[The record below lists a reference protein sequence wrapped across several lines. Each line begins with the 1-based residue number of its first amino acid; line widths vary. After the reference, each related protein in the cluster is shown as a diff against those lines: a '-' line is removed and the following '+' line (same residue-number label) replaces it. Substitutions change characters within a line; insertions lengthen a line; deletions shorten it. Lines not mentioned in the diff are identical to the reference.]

1 MKKPARPLSLTLTT
15 ALAFAA
21 GCARTGTSGVV
32 SMEQSLREAGF
43 HVEKAE
49 TREELAEMSSLPPHR
64 IVPQLRGGQ
73 TFYVFPDAAGCRC
86 LYVGT
91 AAEYEALRRL
101 LERRVAVEE
110 RERAAKEDQGGD
122 LDWGFRQPWF

>member
-1 MKKPARPLSLTLTT
+1 MKKPLRLLL
-15 ALAFAA
+15 LGLGLLA

-32 SMEQSLREAGF
+32 SMEQSLRDAGF
-43 HVEKAE
+43 HVETAE

-64 IVPQLRGGQ
+64 IVPQLRDGE
-73 TFYVFPDAAGCRC
+73 TVYVFPDAAGCRC

-91 AAEYEALRRL
+91 AAEYAALKRSLDRR
-101 LERRVAVEE
+101 AVTEG
-110 RERAAKEDQGGD
+110 RERAKKGDQGGN